1 MGWRYGGKV
10 GFSRRLGVSR
20 GLLTLGLL
28 GLGTLYPAMAL
39 ALETVQYTPGSAFTI
54 NLTSGNP
61 NQDFGVVHLQSDSPR
76 GWVLR
81 VRSLQQGML
90 KHEADLGGIAY
101 SLTVN
106 GIQVDSLA
114 GGNEVTVTTTT
125 GLTCAPPTGCTFLV
139 QATLLPGDLQGR
151 PSGSYSDTLVFT
163 LVNQ

>member
-1 MGWRYGGKV
+1 MGWRYGSKLS
-10 GFSRRLGVSR
+10 FPLK
-20 GLLTLGLL
+20 LITLGLL

-39 ALETVQYTPGSAFTI
+39 ALETIQYTPGSSFTI

-61 NQDFGVVHLQSDSPR
+61 NQDFGVVHLQSDSPM

-90 KHEADLGGIAY
+90 KHEADMGGIAY

-106 GIQVDSLA
+106 DIPVDSLA
-114 GGNEVTVTTTT
+114 GGNEVNVITTT
-125 GLTCAPPTGCTFLV
+125 GLTCDQPTGCSYPV
-139 QATLLPGDLQGR
+139 RATILSGGLQGR

-163 LVNQ
+163 LINQ